1 MHMGVELD
9 HSFTMPH
16 SADENFAAITDLA
29 RVIPCVEGG
38 SVVEKVGD
46 DLVKAEIKVKMGAM
60 SMTFV
65 GTVEITEKDPEA
77 RTATMEVK
85 SREARGQG
93 NASAVV
99 SWNVTDDGGTIHT
112 DATITGKPASMGRGV
127 IVGVLDGLI
136 KDFAGKLSAL

>member
-1 MHMGVELD
+1 MGVELD

-38 SVVEKVGD
+38 SVVEKVSD
-46 DLVKAEIKVKMGAM
+46 DVVKAEIKVKMGAR
-60 SMTFV
+60 SRTFV
-65 GTVEITEKDPEA
+65 GTVEIAEKDPEA
-77 RTATMEVK
+77 GTATMEVK

-99 SWNVTDDGGTIHT
+99 CKNVTDDGGTIHT
-112 DATITGKPASMGRGV
+112 DPPNTGTPA
-127 IVGVLDGLI
+127 
-136 KDFAGKLSAL
+136 A

>member
-1 MHMGVELD
+1 MGVELD

-16 SADENFAAITDLA
+16 SADENFAAINDLA

-38 SVVEKVGD
+38 SVVEKVSD
-46 DLVKAEIKVKMGAM
+46 EVVKAENKGKMGARQ
-60 SMTFV
+60 MTFV

-93 NASAVV
+93 NASAI
-99 SWNVTDDGGTIHT
+99 VTWQVTE
-112 DATITGKPASMGRGV
+112 
-127 IVGVLDGLI
+127 
-136 KDFAGKLSAL
+136 